1 MVGEQGVG
9 WPTGQ
14 EMKAEIERLHRQLQ
28 GDLQESLEG
37 NLRLLL
43 VEVKVRIRRAERK
56 PRLAK
61 HDPVGQDWR
70 KAHDEDGVPMREIAR
85 QTGLNP
91 STVMRR
97 IRTARSAH
105 ERLAA
110 EVDVGSPAGRP
121 RLDPQ

>member
-28 GDLQESLEG
+28 GDLQKTDEV
-37 NLRLLL
+37 NFRLLL
-43 VEVKVRIRRAERK
+43 VEKKLIRVRPAPK

-91 STVMRR
+91 STILRR

-105 ERLAA
+105 KRLAA